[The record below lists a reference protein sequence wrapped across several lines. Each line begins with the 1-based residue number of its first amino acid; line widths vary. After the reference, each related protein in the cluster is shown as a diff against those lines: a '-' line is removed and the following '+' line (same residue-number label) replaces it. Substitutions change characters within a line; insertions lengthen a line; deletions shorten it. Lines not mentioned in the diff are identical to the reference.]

1 MNKQGTRTP
10 ESLALRKQGGAF
22 LKALR
27 QHRGLTQRDVAETL
41 NINYYTMIAQI
52 EAGSARM
59 PPDHFVAYAKCL
71 GVQPELFIK
80 KLMAYYDPITYSG
93 LFGDEYI
100 SMTDLLND

>member
-1 MNKQGTRTP
+1 MNKQGTRTT
-10 ESLALRKQGGAF
+10 ESLALRKEGGLF

-27 QHRGLTQRDVAETL
+27 QHRGLTQREIAEAL

-59 PPDHFVAYAKCL
+59 PPDHFLGYAKVL
-71 GVQPELFIK
+71 GVSPELFIK
-80 KLMAYYDPITYSG
+80 KLMAYYDPVTYSG
-93 LFGDEYI
+93 LFGSDYI